1 MRRVW
6 ILWTLMAGLCLAAPV
21 AANDAV
27 LRLHGSNTIGER
39 LAPALAE
46 AWLRHEGYARIERSE
61 LAPGEIELLGS
72 GAAGRIGVEIRT
84 HGTST
89 GFADLIDGT
98 ADLAMASRP
107 VATGERERGRAL
119 GRLDSVEQEAVIA
132 LDGIAVIVHPD
143 NPLRAL
149 SLAQLRAIF
158 SGRVR
163 EWSALGVSGGGIVL
177 HTRDANSGTWD
188 TFRSLVLGEVGLAP
202 GARRHE
208 STLEL
213 ARAVS
218 VDRSAIGVV
227 GLAGVGAARAV
238 PIADAGEPMPASP
251 FAVAVEDYALSRRLY
266 LYRAA
271 EASALARRFVEFALS
286 EAGQSTV
293 QNSGFVS
300 QRVEAWNAELRR
312 DAPEEYRRLVADAE
326 RLSLNFRF
334 GSGTHLLDSKAQR
347 DLDRLAE
354 FMRHETRRDRPL
366 TLLGFADPGETV
378 PYLALTLSTD
388 RVDLVTRELERRGVV
403 VHRSRGLGGAAP
415 LAGDEGADGR
425 RRNRRVEVWLAAPP
439 RATAQGAP

>member
-1 MRRVW
+1 
-6 ILWTLMAGLCLAAPV
+6 
-21 AANDAV
+21 
-27 LRLHGSNTIGER
+27 
-39 LAPALAE
+39 
-46 AWLRHEGYARIERSE
+46 
-61 LAPGEIELLGS
+61 
-72 GAAGRIGVEIRT
+72 
-84 HGTST
+84 
-89 GFADLIDGT
+89 
-98 ADLAMASRP
+98 
-107 VATGERERGRAL
+107 
-119 GRLDSVEQEAVIA
+119 
-132 LDGIAVIVHPD
+132 
-143 NPLRAL
+143 
-149 SLAQLRAIF
+149 LRAIF

-218 VDRSAIGVV
+218 VDRSAIGFV

-271 EASALARRFVEFALS
+271 EASE
-286 EAGQSTV
+286 
-293 QNSGFVS
+293 
-300 QRVEAWNAELRR
+300 RVEAWNAELRR